1 MRDAPSM
8 PDAVPKKETSAP
20 RTAPVGACPA
30 CGSPASDAMF
40 SLPDR
45 LHSTPGTFGY
55 RRCRGCRTV
64 FQDPRVLAADL
75 ELCYPDDYL
84 PHAPPPAPSGAP
96 RSMRGVRD
104 TLRNV
109 IQARV
114 RQEPVAPRWKLAAAL
129 LAASRRLRE
138 QAFYSLLDELHPRAG
153 RGRRALDIG
162 CGAGKLMA
170 EMGRAGWEVDGVEW
184 DAAAAG
190 TAARTTGRPVWAG
203 DFREVDL
210 PREAYDLILLN
221 HVFEHLAEPRG
232 ALARIAGLLKPGG
245 RAVLVYPNP
254 DSLGAR
260 RFREYWFPWDP
271 PRHLIFPTPAAVA
284 SLASQA
290 DWSSVRVRTT
300 ARSAPYMFNNSRAY
314 RAGRSTDWSEPSR
327 GDRLLALWEGLLVAM
342 GRPRGE
348 EIVCT
353 LRKAAHAAPAHG

>member
-1 MRDAPSM
+1 MPDDAP
-8 PDAVPKKETSAP
+8 KKQTSAP

-30 CGSPASDAMF
+30 CGSPAADAMF

-84 PHAPPPAPSGAP
+84 PHAPPSAPSGDP
-96 RSMRGVRD
+96 RSMSGVRD

-114 RQEPVAPRWKLAAAL
+114 RREPVAPGWKLAAPL

-138 QAFYSLLDELHPRAG
+138 QAFYSLLDELLPRAG
-153 RGRRALDIG
+153 RGQRALDIG

-170 EMGRAGWEVDGVEW
+170 ELGRAGWQVDGVEW
-184 DAAAAG
+184 DAAAAA

-203 DFREVDL
+203 DFRDVDL
-210 PREAYDLILLN
+210 APEGYDLILLN

-245 RAVLVYPNP
+245 SAVLVYPNP

-260 RFREYWFPWDP
+260 HFREYWFPWDP
-271 PRHLIFPTPAAVA
+271 PRHLIFPTPGAVA
-284 SLASQA
+284 SLASPP
-290 DWSSVRVRTT
+290 DWSGVRVRTT

-314 RAGRSTDWSEPSR
+314 RAGRSTDWSPPSR
-327 GDRLLALWEGLLVAM
+327 GDRLLGLWEGFLVAM
-342 GRPRGE
+342 GLPRGE

-353 LRKAAHAAPAHG
+353 LRKAARATPAHG